1 MSRYAIKFPFRVRIH
16 GGEFDESARA
26 IHREDG
32 LKTIQAE
39 SGIVLGS
46 TIERKQMSTKT
57 TFKRIALVTVAAL
70 GFGVMSV
77 APSNA
82 AVLTPTFTLSAATT
96 TVALGETAKTTLTTA
111 GFFAASTDT
120 LTSTVAL
127 ATFPTTATSAQIG
140 AAITVTATAVDT
152 AVVYTTNAA
161 VGTPTGTASQEVA
174 LTIGRNAPTNSVGVL
189 VSGRTTLAVTP
200 TAVGTYTYTITS
212 QKVAGDTTTATQNI
226 QTWTVVVTAPEL
238 LASTAFIGAAGAEA
252 TADATTLTT
261 TSYLASTTAVAR
273 ISTRQYQDA
282 AKLVGM
288 NTAATKAV
296 TATISGAGILGNT
309 AGTAFGSSLS
319 VAAGTST
326 APGTALNEFNVYP
339 DGRTGKATITI
350 TVGST
355 VYTKTFTFTGVLA
368 TMTATA
374 SKKNVGVGET
384 MTLTASGV
392 DASTNAVA
400 APTVTAVSSDA
411 TVATVAASGSVVT
424 VTGVKAGTA
433 TVTLTSGTITTTA
446 AVTVLPV
453 TSPTIAWK
461 FDKDSYDAGEKMT
474 LTITATGVADGA
486 RAAFTAAPV
495 ANFTLSSGSDAL
507 VASPVFAAGVAT
519 YTLYAPATPG
529 TFKLTASLGQGID
542 TEVAKKKAADTADA
556 AAVPAVTTA
565 SYKAT
570 EVSVSTNITNPALTA
585 AQEATDAANEA
596 TDAGNNA
603 KDAADQAIEAA
614 DAATI
619 AAQDAAAAAEAAGEM
634 AVEAAEAAGAIAQD
648 ALDAA
653 NAATDAALSAAEAA
667 DAATA
672 AATEAKESADAAT
685 AAVAEL
691 STKVASLMA
700 ALNAKVTTLS
710 NLVAKIAKKVKA

>member
-39 SGIVLGS
+39 SGIVLES

-82 AVLTPTFTLSAATT
+82 ASPAGITSSLSAAASAVQIGEKASTTITTSGIYGVGDTTTT
-96 TVALGETAKTTLTTA
+96 TVAITSWPAAATNASLAGMISPTLT
-111 GFFAASTDT
+111 
-120 LTSTVAL
+120 
-127 ATFPTTATSAQIG
+127 
-140 AAITVTATAVDT
+140 AIDTATANTV
-152 AVVYTTNAA
+152 TTSNGQVTQGAA
-161 VGTPTGTASQEVA
+161 GV
-174 LTIGRNAPTNSVGVL
+174 ISVNGSAAAL
-189 VSGRTTLAVTP
+189 VSGRTSISVTP
-200 TAVGTYTYTITS
+200 SSANTAGVYVYTITTKS
-212 QKVAGDTTTATQNI
+212 NDSTPVTLSTL
-226 QTWTVVVTAPEL
+226 TWTVTVAAPV
-238 LASTAFIGAAGAEA
+238 LATSTAFIGTTIGTVP
-252 TADATTLTT
+252 TADATTLSKALTT
-261 TSYLASTTAVAR
+261 DGVAETTAVAQ
-273 ISTRQYQDA
+273 IVVNQWQDA
-282 AKLVGM
+282 AGTVAM
-288 NTAATKAV
+288 NSSYTKAV
-296 TATISGAGILGNT
+296 EVSISGAGAVGSTDSTSALRGAT
-309 AGTAFGSSLS
+309 AYTAAAVAGTTT
-319 VAAGTST
+319 AAASQ
-326 APGTALNEFNVYP
+326 NYWVYA
-339 DGRTGKATITI
+339 DGRTGTATITI
-350 TVGST
+350 KVNGA
-355 VYTKTFTFTGVLA
+355 VVATKSFKFTGKLA
-368 TMTATA
+368 SLSTTA
-374 SKKNVGVGET
+374 SKNNVGVGET
-384 MTLTASGV
+384 MTLTAAGADV
-392 DASTNAVA
+392 NANA
-400 APTVTAVSSDA
+400 TATPTVTAVSSDA
-411 TVATVAASGSVVT
+411 TIATVTAAGAVAT

-433 TVTLTSGTITTTA
+433 TITLTSGTITKA
-446 AVTVLPV
+446 VVVTVLPV
-453 TSPTIAWK
+453 TAATLSWK
-461 FDKDSYDAGEKMT
+461 FDKDTYDAGEKMT
-474 LTITATGVADGA
+474 LTVTASGVADGA
-486 RAAFTAAPV
+486 RAAFTAIPV
-495 ANFTLSSGSDAL
+495 ANFSVATGSDTL

-529 TFKLTASLGQGID
+529 KFTLTASVGQAID
-542 TEVAKKKAADTADA
+542 TEVALATAASTAG
-556 AAVPAVTTA
+556 TT
-565 SYKAT
+565 YTAT
-570 EVSVSTNITNPALTA
+570 KVSLSATITNPALTA

-691 STKVASLMA
+691 STKVAALMA

-710 NLVAKIAKKVKA
+710 NLVAKIAAKVKA